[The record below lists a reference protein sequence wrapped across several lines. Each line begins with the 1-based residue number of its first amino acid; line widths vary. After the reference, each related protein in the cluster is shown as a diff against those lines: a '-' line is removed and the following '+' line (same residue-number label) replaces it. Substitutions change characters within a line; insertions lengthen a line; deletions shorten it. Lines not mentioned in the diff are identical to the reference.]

1 MVHSRGSVLLYRPR
15 FDLDNFQTDADGRF
29 VMAGFKFHGISF
41 RVVCLYALNWNPDRD
56 DFFAFC
62 ESSVDP
68 SIPTLL
74 CGDFNAVFDRAL
86 DRRGS
91 NVFDTARESCVTLS
105 ALFDGCCV
113 ADVWHILHPSQVGF
127 SWTKSDGSFAS
138 RIDLVGCP
146 FSWLHCVQACDLLS
160 CPFSDHSAVLLK
172 CPIPEPLPRGPGRW
186 RLNISILSDV
196 AFVNAVKAFW
206 ASWRRY
212 KTSFD
217 SLQSWWDRGKERV
230 KGIAI
235 KLCDRKSKDSKQCR
249 SLLVNL
255 ADHLKS
261 KIDLGMVS
269 LLEVYESVLSRIA
282 EIDLSAARGA
292 QVHSR
297 IRWAE
302 EGETSSRY
310 FFRLEK
316 KRGAENWIPAM
327 KNSDGS
333 IASSIVEICDSW
345 VFFYSSLFT
354 ACDTDPVVQDALV
367 DQLSSSLPL
376 DQAGSCD
383 GYISSAEAFSALSG
397 MALSKSPGS
406 DGLPAE
412 FYLAFWDVLGKDLV
426 EVLNTSFDSGCLP
439 FSQRGA
445 LISLIFKKGNRLEHK
460 NWRPISLLN
469 VDYKLCA
476 RVLAGRLL
484 KVIDQVVAPDQTCGV
499 PGRFIGENVA
509 LLRDVTAFASET
521 DTPLAILSLDQEK
534 AFDRVDWAFLLAVLR
549 RMGFGPSFISWVK
562 LLYTDIRSAI
572 LVNGYISDC
581 FYPSRGVRQG
591 CPLSPLLY
599 VLSME
604 VLAVNIRAHP
614 DIVGLRLPGILSPLP
629 VQSLYADDTSIIST
643 SDSSTV
649 AVFDVYS

>member
-1 MVHSRGSVLLYRPR
+1 MSFLTLNVNGLRDANKRAGLLQWLSHLALDFVCLQETHVISSDECNSWFSPFGFLCVASPGSVHSRGSVLLYRPR
-15 FDLDNFQTDADGRF
+15 FDLENFQIDADGRF
-29 VMAGFKFHGISF
+29 IMAGFKFHGISF
-41 RVVCLYALNWNPDRD
+41 RVVCLYAPNRNPDRD

-68 SIPTLL
+68 SVPTLL

-113 ADVWHILHPSQVGF
+113 ADVWRILHPGQVGF

-196 AFVNAVKAFW
+196 TFVDAVKVFW
-206 ASWRRY
+206 VSWRRY
-212 KTSFD
+212 KISFD

-235 KLCDRKSKDSKQCR
+235 KLCNCKSKDSKQCR

-282 EIDLSAARGA
+282 EIDLSAARGV
-292 QVHSR
+292 QVRSR
-297 IRWAE
+297 IRWA

-327 KNSDGS
+327 KNSVILG
-333 IASSIVEICDSW
+333 C
-345 VFFYSSLFT
+345 FFT
-354 ACDTDPVVQDALV
+354 
-367 DQLSSSLPL
+367 
-376 DQAGSCD
+376 
-383 GYISSAEAFSALSG
+383 
-397 MALSKSPGS
+397 
-406 DGLPAE
+406 
-412 FYLAFWDVLGKDLV
+412 
-426 EVLNTSFDSGCLP
+426 
-439 FSQRGA
+439 
-445 LISLIFKKGNRLEHK
+445 H
-460 NWRPISLLN
+460 
-469 VDYKLCA
+469 LC
-476 RVLAGRLL
+476 
-484 KVIDQVVAPDQTCGV
+484 
-499 PGRFIGENVA
+499 
-509 LLRDVTAFASET
+509 
-521 DTPLAILSLDQEK
+521 
-534 AFDRVDWAFLLAVLR
+534 
-549 RMGFGPSFISWVK
+549 
-562 LLYTDIRSAI
+562 
-572 LVNGYISDC
+572 
-581 FYPSRGVRQG
+581 
-591 CPLSPLLY
+591 
-599 VLSME
+599 
-604 VLAVNIRAHP
+604 
-614 DIVGLRLPGILSPLP
+614 LRLVILILLFRKCS
-629 VQSLYADDTSIIST
+629 
-643 SDSSTV
+643 
-649 AVFDVYS
+649 

>member
-1 MVHSRGSVLLYRPR
+1 M
-15 FDLDNFQTDADGRF
+15 
-29 VMAGFKFHGISF
+29 
-41 RVVCLYALNWNPDRD
+41 
-56 DFFAFC
+56 
-62 ESSVDP
+62 
-68 SIPTLL
+68 
-74 CGDFNAVFDRAL
+74 
-86 DRRGS
+86 
-91 NVFDTARESCVTLS
+91 
-105 ALFDGCCV
+105 
-113 ADVWHILHPSQVGF
+113 
-127 SWTKSDGSFAS
+127 
-138 RIDLVGCP
+138 
-146 FSWLHCVQACDLLS
+146 
-160 CPFSDHSAVLLK
+160 
-172 CPIPEPLPRGPGRW
+172 
-186 RLNISILSDV
+186 
-196 AFVNAVKAFW
+196 
-206 ASWRRY
+206 
-212 KTSFD
+212 
-217 SLQSWWDRGKERV
+217 
-230 KGIAI
+230 
-235 KLCDRKSKDSKQCR
+235 
-249 SLLVNL
+249 
-255 ADHLKS
+255 
-261 KIDLGMVS
+261 
-269 LLEVYESVLSRIA
+269 LEVYESVLSRIA
-282 EIDLSAARGA
+282 EIDLSAAKGA
-292 QVHSR
+292 QVRSR

-354 ACDTDPVVQDALV
+354 ACDTDPVVQEVLL

-426 EVLNTSFDSGCLP
+426 EVLNASFDSGCLP

-509 LLRDVTAFASET
+509 LMRDVAAFASET

-562 LLYTDIRSAI
+562 
-572 LVNGYISDC
+572 
-581 FYPSRGVRQG
+581 
-591 CPLSPLLY
+591 
-599 VLSME
+599 
-604 VLAVNIRAHP
+604 
-614 DIVGLRLPGILSPLP
+614 
-629 VQSLYADDTSIIST
+629 
-643 SDSSTV
+643 
-649 AVFDVYS
+649 

>member
-1 MVHSRGSVLLYRPR
+1 MSFLTLNVNGLRDANKRAGLLQWLSHLALDFVCLQETHVISYDECNSWFSPFGFLCVASPGSVHSRGSVLLYRPR

-41 RVVCLYALNWNPDRD
+41 RVVCLYAPNRNPDRD

-127 SWTKSDGSFAS
+127 SWIKSDGSFAS
-138 RIDLVGCP
+138 HIDLVGCP

-160 CPFSDHSAVLLK
+160 CPFLDHSAILLK

-217 SLQSWWDRGKERV
+217 SLQSWWDCGKERV

-269 LLEVYESVLSRIA
+269 LLEVYESVLSHIA
-282 EIDLSAARGA
+282 EIDLSVARGA
-292 QVHSR
+292 QVRSR

-327 KNSDGS
+327 RNSDGS
-333 IASSIVEICDSW
+333 SASSIVEICDSW

-354 ACDTDPVVQDALV
+354 ACDTDPVVQDALL

-397 MALSKSPGS
+397 FRWSPS
-406 DGLPAE
+406 
-412 FYLAFWDVLGKDLV
+412 
-426 EVLNTSFDSGCLP
+426 
-439 FSQRGA
+439 
-445 LISLIFKKGNRLEHK
+445 
-460 NWRPISLLN
+460 
-469 VDYKLCA
+469 
-476 RVLAGRLL
+476 
-484 KVIDQVVAPDQTCGV
+484 
-499 PGRFIGENVA
+499 
-509 LLRDVTAFASET
+509 
-521 DTPLAILSLDQEK
+521 
-534 AFDRVDWAFLLAVLR
+534 
-549 RMGFGPSFISWVK
+549 
-562 LLYTDIRSAI
+562 
-572 LVNGYISDC
+572 
-581 FYPSRGVRQG
+581 
-591 CPLSPLLY
+591 
-599 VLSME
+599 
-604 VLAVNIRAHP
+604 
-614 DIVGLRLPGILSPLP
+614 
-629 VQSLYADDTSIIST
+629 
-643 SDSSTV
+643 
-649 AVFDVYS
+649 